1 MKLVLIALLG
11 SIFTINSFANSNL
24 RNSLNFAGDY
34 DLVFRESSP
43 NCPSTARI
51 QKHESVFY
59 ADLLPRETRYQ
70 IIGSNIYPRT
80 EEKYKVGYYASP
92 VKYVQK
98 RFRKDSTGNF
108 NYQIMEFTA
117 QVDGNGKLFAS
128 LFTAPDRGSNFQ
140 TDLKPFYVCV
150 FKKI

>member
-1 MKLVLIALLG
+1 MKLILIALLG
-11 SIFTINSFANSNL
+11 TLISANTVANSNL

-34 DLVFRESSP
+34 DLVFGESSP

-98 RFRKDSTGNF
+98 RFRKDSTGNY

-117 QVDGNGKLFAS
+117 RVDGKGKLFAS
-128 LFTAPDRGSNFQ
+128 LFTAPDRGADFQ
-140 TDLKPFYVCV
+140 TEL
-150 FKKI
+150 